1 MTFLQF
7 PPLFLLW
14 SALIHFAMLLGVL
27 KLQQRLASGLKSPRG
42 IRYTTIS
49 EFLYSVLW
57 VATSLENAIVFSMWS
72 YRSGLAVL
80 GLRLFANPQI
90 FPALFGNPCGAFYS
104 YLCQHPAKRLSTFL
118 RQLCAQFLAIPF
130 GMVIALTVWRVL
142 AAVDG
147 NYAIFW
153 DKKAEYFLSVDPL
166 TGFVVEGGITFCM
179 FLPSIVASRISYNMS
194 STLYKFVEVA
204 FILCL
209 ITQLSAMTGTF
220 MNPIAAFSFY
230 LTWHLRLKG
239 AQDLF
244 QHIFIYFLAPM
255 TGTLMAAG
263 LANLCKKRKDPHQHT
278 E

>member
-1 MTFLQF
+1 MISLQF

-14 SALIHFAMLLGVL
+14 SALVHFAMLLAVL
-27 KLQQRLASGLKSPRG
+27 KLQQRLTTSPGG
-42 IRYTTIS
+42 IRYATIS

-57 VATSLENAIVFSMWS
+57 VATSLENVILFSMWS
-72 YRSGLAVL
+72 YSSGLAVL
-80 GLRLFANPQI
+80 GLRLFVNPQI
-90 FPALFGNPCGAFYS
+90 FPTVFGNPCGAFYS
-104 YLCQHPAKRLSTFL
+104 YLCEQPAIKLSTFL
-118 RQLCAQFLAIPF
+118 RQLCAEILAIPF
-130 GMVIALTVWRVL
+130 GMVIALMVWRVL

-147 NYAIFW
+147 DYATFW

-166 TGFVVEGGITFCM
+166 RGFIVEGGITFCM
-179 FLPSIVASRISYNMS
+179 FLPSIVASRTSYDVS
-194 STLYKFVEVA
+194 SILFRLVEVT

-209 ITQLSAMTGTF
+209 IAQLGAMTGTF

-230 LTWHLRLKG
+230 LMWHHT
-239 AQDLF
+239 QDFF

-263 LANLCKKRKDPHQHT
+263 LASLCRKRKDPHYHT